1 MGQFC
6 PCSSSANKRQRLGYE
21 YYEISA
27 TFKDA
32 KPRKGIRAT
41 VYKCAEKYHGRYR
54 NNFGESIFYA
64 NESNDLEV
72 HLRFEE
78 KRDAQDF
85 LVELSR
91 LRSEHHR
98 FRDMIE
104 FGRKP
109 LEVSVPNEAD
119 PIYFSD
125 YVTTDSTSPE
135 CLTLADL
142 LTDYSKLTTVVYD
155 PADPRIGLCSFEDFS
170 VLAPRLRLYKC
181 HIASKSGHPKYA
193 KDVDNNII
201 YATQDFH
208 NYFDGMQT
216 DSGDAEIA
224 LRYDGCEAEVS
235 VPVDVVGTH
244 ENRCKVFVR
253 IIFRDEAIAAFMK
266 GRFRDYTEVSPLELR
281 SYLFVKD
288 LEIAKA
294 VLDIK
299 YKETMAEWV
308 VHGVDSDDD

>member
-1 MGQFC
+1 MA
-6 PCSSSANKRQRLGYE
+6 PTSKRQTVGYK

-32 KPRKGIRAT
+32 EPRKGIRAT

-54 NNFGESIFYA
+54 NSVGESIFYP
-64 NESNDLEV
+64 NESSDLEV

-98 FRDMIE
+98 FHDMIE
-104 FGRKP
+104 FEEEP
-109 LEVSVPNEAD
+109 LEVSVPNKAN
-119 PIYFSD
+119 PVFFGH

-135 CLTLADL
+135 CLTFADL

-155 PADPRIGLCSFEDFS
+155 PTDPRISLCSLEDFRM
-170 VLAPRLRLYKC
+170 LPPHQRLYKC
-181 HIASKSGHPKYA
+181 HIASKSGHAKYA
-193 KDVDNNII
+193 KDMDNNII
-201 YATQDFH
+201 YVTQVFH
-208 NYFDGMQT
+208 NYFDGVQT

-224 LRYDGCEAEVS
+224 LQYDGCDGEFTVL
-235 VPVDVVGTH
+235 VDVVGTH
-244 ENRCKVFVR
+244 EKRYKVIVR
-253 IIFRDEAIAAFMK
+253 IIFRNEAIAAFMK
-266 GRFRDYTEVSPLELR
+266 VRFRDFTEESPLELR

-288 LEIAKA
+288 PEVAKA

-299 YKETMAEWV
+299 FKETMAQWV